1 MKRVMTFVMA
11 FLFCF
16 LAIPA
21 FALGGAADGNSI
33 SPHAEG
39 VCAPNT
45 AVVLVDKLEDTEP
58 VEAVEEAEEQDP
70 ERDEPAE
77 APEEIGEEEELTI
90 DEMVQANRD
99 PDSVVWYNIEDE
111 ACTGHEWEYCDSF
124 RFCLNCGCTEPFETL
139 EEVCDDESEIDDAEE
154 DAEVTEICDDAEQTQ
169 YADGSLD

>member
-11 FLFCF
+11 FLFC
-16 LAIPA
+16 LMTVPA
-21 FALGGAADGNSI
+21 FALGGAAEGNSI

-45 AVVLVDKLEDTEP
+45 AVVLVDKPEDTEP
-58 VEAVEEAEEQDP
+58 VEEAEEQ
-70 ERDEPAE
+70 E
-77 APEEIGEEEELTI
+77 PEEDESAETPEEMGEEEEMTI

-111 ACTGHEWEYCDSF
+111 ACPGHEWEYCDSF
-124 RFCLNCGCTEPFETL
+124 RFCLNCGCTEPFETM
-139 EEVCDDESEIDDAEE
+139 EEVCEDDIEINNLE
-154 DAEVTEICDDAEQTQ
+154 DETAATEICDDAEQTQ